1 LANQWVSVV
10 PVHIDFT
17 AHHTIPFLKKMEL

>member
-1 LANQWVSVV
+1 VSVV

-17 AHHTIPFLKKMEL
+17 AHHTIPFLKKMDIELW